1 MFLLISCVFLNILN
15 TLSNKRDNQLCV
27 ILISIFLFIYIL
39 LCYNKAPMVFHH
51 STQHPISKQSEYNT
65 ESCPEVLND
74 HLIFSLF
81 LFGKWETGE
90 AIW

>member
-27 ILISIFLFIYIL
+27 ILISIFYLFIFCFAII
-39 LCYNKAPMVFHH
+39 KAPMVFHH

-65 ESCPEVLND
+65 ESCPEVLNY